1 MSETQTNHVY
11 LIYGK
16 TGWIGGILTGLLTEA
31 GKTFHLANARLDN
44 RDECAQ
50 ELDAIQPTHV
60 LCAAGLTGR
69 PNVDWCEDHKEEV
82 LRTNVMGTLSLADL
96 CASRNIHLTLFAT
109 GCIYEYD
116 EAHPMYSGIG
126 FTEED
131 APNFTGSFYSYTK
144 GVVEGLLR
152 VYPNLLVLRVR
163 MPISDDLCPRNFIT
177 KIVKYEK
184 VVNIPNS
191 MTVLHDLLPV
201 SLTMAERSLVGVFN
215 FCNPGVISHNE
226 ILDLYREH
234 IDSTF
239 TYQNFTLEEQDV
251 ILKAKRSNNEL
262 DCTKLV
268 EALPDLNILPI
279 QEAIVGVFQRMRVNL
294 ENEGLIPDGLPQRK

>member
-1 MSETQTNHVY
+1 MSESSNEVY
-11 LIYGK
+11 LIFGK
-16 TGWIGGILTGLLTEA
+16 TGWIGGILTQLLTEQ
-31 GKTFHLANARLDN
+31 GKTFHLANSRIDN
-44 RDECAQ
+44 REDCAR
-50 ELDAIQPTHV
+50 ELDEIQPTHV

-82 LRTNVMGTLSLADL
+82 LRTNVIGTLSLADL
-96 CASRNIHLTLFAT
+96 CSARNIHMTLFAT

-116 EAHPMYSGIG
+116 EAHAMHSGVG

-131 APNFTGSFYSYTK
+131 TPNFDGSFYSFTK
-144 GVVEGLLR
+144 AQVESLLR
-152 VYPNLLVLRVR
+152 VYPNVLILRVR
-163 MPISDDLCPRNFIT
+163 MPISDDLSARNFIT

-191 MTVLHDLLPV
+191 MTILHDLLPV
-201 SLTMAERSLVGVFN
+201 SLIMAERSLTGVFN

-226 ILDLYREH
+226 ILDLYTQY
-234 IDSTF
+234 IDPEF
-239 TYQNFTLEEQDV
+239 TYQNFTLEEQDL

-268 EALPDLNILPI
+268 EALPDVHIAPI
-279 QEAIVGVFQRMRVNL
+279 QEGIHGVFQRMKENL
-294 ENEGLIPDGLPQRK
+294 EREGLIPDGLPRRS